1 MVMKEIKDRY
11 DQHVLDYVQF
21 NTEQIE
27 WFEEVEKKRI
37 IEHSEWLEQYLKDFP
52 LKI

>member
-1 MVMKEIKDRY
+1 MKEIKDSY

-27 WFEEVEKKRI
+27 WFEEMEKKRA